1 VTKDGKK
8 TAAPNHIQVT
18 DKRLGS
24 DRWKVSLK
32 ATDLKSEEKDN
43 AGKVIKT
50 VVLPNA
56 AIALLESSVIDGQAK
71 DASARFGLNKAIKVY
86 TGDAQ
91 AVDVLSVTDGQTA
104 KGTFMDLFNQKQA
117 DKGVALTVPAKS
129 YATEGLKSG
138 DFSTTLTWTLT
149 SAPL

>member
-1 VTKDGKK
+1 QRCEC
-8 TAAPNHIQVT
+8 A
-18 DKRLGS
+18 
-24 DRWKVSLK
+24 
-32 ATDLKSEEKDN
+32 
-43 AGKVIKT
+43 
-50 VVLPNA
+50 
-56 AIALLESSVIDGQAK
+56 
-71 DASARFGLNKAIKVY
+71 FGLNKAIKVY

-91 AVDVLSVTDGQTA
+91 AVDVLSVSDGQTA